1 MDAKYKIG
9 SKYIN
14 TRKMHTYT
22 KAVKKQPMPRVSE
35 KKLVP
40 GASRKEH
47 SPKYW
52 ASATLANVALSAQN
66 NAC

>member
-14 TRKMHTYT
+14 TWKMHTYT

-40 GASRKEH
+40 GASRKER
-47 SPKYW
+47 SPKY
-52 ASATLANVALSAQN
+52 
-66 NAC
+66 